1 MRIFPPLKYVINIV
15 RMVRTKRG
23 GRKRKRGFLVKIMRT
38 EGGRNGEAKQAVF
51 QPKVGRAPAKLRLTR
66 YLLSLDNGRLASTL
80 SSTTCA
86 RRCVQHVHQNHTRLP
101 RLNRI
106 PACRRCFLTDG
117 KFYKRTF
124 SGCFTFILVTAK
136 FDEEN
141 CRETRDTFY
150 VGSFHL
156 LSRSLRFS
164 CFPRF

>member
-1 MRIFPPLKYVINIV
+1 MEKRNKPCSSQKLVEHRRSCDLRGTFCLSTMADLLPPSPPQPVLDGVFSTYT
-15 RMVRTKRG
+15 RTTHG
-23 GRKRKRGFLVKIMRT
+23 YT
-38 EGGRNGEAKQAVF
+38 
-51 QPKVGRAPAKLRLTR
+51 
-66 YLLSLDNGRLASTL
+66 
-80 SSTTCA
+80 
-86 RRCVQHVHQNHTRLP
+86 LP

-141 CRETRDTFY
+141 CRETRDTFH